1 MTSARAKA
9 ARLQA
14 EGNLSAALLEYEAAL
29 AAAPDD
35 PALLAAMAGLAE
47 RLEMPQAA
55 ARFWA
60 EAEASG
66 ADRAEAVDGQA
77 RALSELGRFDEAVA
91 LLQATLPALPEEA
104 RLWNRLGVTLTQ
116 AGQAET
122 ALTFFDESV
131 RLNGCSSAA
140 LYNRGGARFDLGRL
154 AEARADFDLAREAA
168 SKPSDIAM
176 IDFAAATLLLA
187 RGDLAS
193 GWDAYEARH
202 AADLPNPVTYVAPGR
217 RLTPR
222 DSLRGRRV
230 LVLAE
235 QGVGD
240 EIMFANL
247 IPDLIKAIGVEGR
260 LSLAVEARLVAL
272 CQRSFPGV
280 EITAHATGVDGTAK
294 VRSAPQAD
302 AAAELWTPLASL
314 AGRFRSSQADFPTE
328 PAYLRPDPLRVAHW
342 RAWLG
347 AGTKAVGLTWRSGK
361 RLGDR
366 RRNYPPLE
374 TWAPM
379 LRTPGLRFVN
389 LQYGDC
395 ADELRVLEGFGSIE
409 IIEPPGIDLRAD
421 LDDLTALCAALD
433 LVVGVANAT
442 TQLAGACGCPSLL
455 LTPPAAWPMLGTDRY
470 PWHPATQV
478 VVCPAAGEWAPA
490 MSRAAGRLE
499 TLAG

>member
-1 MTSARAKA
+1 MTTASAKA

-14 EGNLSAALLEYEAAL
+14 EGDLSGALLEYEAAL

-55 ARFWA
+55 VRFWA
-60 EAEASG
+60 KAEASG
-66 ADRAEAVDGQA
+66 GDRAEAADGQA
-77 RALSELGRFDEAVA
+77 RALGALGRFDEAVA
-91 LLQATLPALPEEA
+91 VLQATLPALPEDA
-104 RLWNRLGVTLTQ
+104 RLWNRLGVILTQ
-116 AGQAET
+116 AGQAAT

-131 RLNGCSSAA
+131 RLNGASSAA
-140 LYNRGGARFDLGRL
+140 LYNRGSAKFDLGLL
-154 AEARADFDLAREAA
+154 AEAKADFDLAREAA
-168 SKPSDIAM
+168 RKPSDIAM

-187 RGDLAS
+187 GGDLAS
-193 GWDAYEARH
+193 GWDAYETRH
-202 AADLPNPVTYVAPGR
+202 AADLPNPLTYAAPGR
-217 RLTPR
+217 RLTPS

-247 IPDLIKAIGVEGR
+247 IPDLIEALGPDGR
-260 LSLAVEARLVAL
+260 LSLAIEGRLVAL
-272 CQRSFPGV
+272 FQRSFPGV
-280 EITAHATGVDGTAK
+280 AITAHATGVDGPTK

-314 AGRFRSSQADFPTE
+314 AGRFRSSVADFPAE
-328 PAYLRPDPLRVAHW
+328 PAYLRPNPLRVAHW

-347 AGTKAVGLTWRSGK
+347 SEAKTVGLTWRSGK

-374 TWAPM
+374 TWAPI

-395 ADELRVLEGFGSIE
+395 ADELRILESLGSVE
-409 IIEPPGIDLRAD
+409 IIEPPGINLRAD
-421 LDDLTALCAALD
+421 LDDLAALCVALD

-478 VVCPAAGEWAPA
+478 IVCPAAGEWAPA
-490 MSRAAGRLE
+490 MSRAAERLE
-499 TLAG
+499 TLVD